1 MQSFYFNKFYNH
13 FKDLHKKLLLLG
25 HKIILC
31 QKYYIKKLDKM
42 QGILYV
48 KKKLICGMSDKI
60 WYNDMKL
67 KKL

>member
-1 MQSFYFNKFYNH
+1 MAKATSVLTH
-13 FKDLHKKLLLLG
+13 LV
-25 HKIILC
+25 
-31 QKYYIKKLDKM
+31 KKLDKM

-48 KKKLICGMSDKI
+48 QKKLICGMSDKI